1 MVHERRDNVL
11 RAVGVLLI
19 DDQLAVRQGL
29 RLLFQLDPQATVIG
43 EAATALEGLSLAA
56 ALRPDVVVMDV
67 EMPGMDGITATDLLM
82 GAQPRCMVIVLTIH
96 GDPNTRARATAAGA
110 WAFVEK
116 QRPEE
121 LQMALRRAMDSI
133 ETATR

>member
-1 MVHERRDNVL
+1 MVHHRGDSVPRT
-11 RAVGVLLI
+11 VGVLLI

-56 ALRPDVVVMDV
+56 ALRPDVVIMDI

-82 GAQPRCMVIVLTIH
+82 GAQPR
-96 GDPNTRARATAAGA
+96 
-110 WAFVEK
+110 
-116 QRPEE
+116 
-121 LQMALRRAMDSI
+121 
-133 ETATR
+133 